1 LLGISKKQEKCKSVL
16 KKTLDKTSY
25 LVHNVCM
32 QSNLGS
38 QNIIYTIQEIKDML
52 APVFSNAPVQKAILF
67 GSYANG
73 SATANS
79 DIDIVIDS
87 QNTLTGFKFF
97 NVMGRAEEQVGKPVD
112 MFDLSEIEKTSPMF
126 SAIQNEGVVLYER

>member
-1 LLGISKKQEKCKSVL
+1 MLGISKKQEKCKSVL